1 MDIALPVLGG
11 LGLFLYG
18 MNLMGMGLQKA
29 AGEKLKTLIEIL
41 TNNRIMGVIVGA
53 LVTMVI
59 QSSSATTVMVIGF
72 VNAGLMNLTQ
82 AVGVIMGAN
91 LGTTITAQLIAFNL
105 TDFAPL
111 AVAVGVGIWIAT
123 SKKRSKNLA
132 EILIGFGILFIGMN
146 MMSSGLKPLA
156 SSPVFKKIMIS
167 LTDPFLGILVG
178 LGLTTIVQS
187 SSASI
192 GLLQA
197 LASQGLV
204 GLNVAFPILFGD
216 NIGTTTTALISS
228 IGTNKTAKRAA
239 VIHFLFNLIGT
250 IIFMTILRVPVEAIV
265 LKLSPNDVQRQ
276 IANAHTL
283 FNLINVIIQLPFAG
297 LLVKAANKLVPGE
310 DEEIEVGVKYL
321 DPRIIETPSIALG
334 QVMKEVL
341 RMGKIVEENL
351 VLASMSFKNKDEKM
365 TREVFSQEKV
375 INRLEKDI
383 VEYLVELSNAP
394 LTDEQ
399 HSQVNVLMN
408 VVNDIERVGDHADN
422 IAELSQTVIDEK
434 LYFSDRAMNEFDNIS
449 NKSQEVFQNALESLA
464 NTDFDKAREVLK
476 LEEEIDA
483 LEKEYRANHIDRLNK
498 LLCQPSSGVIFLDLL
513 SNFERISDHSANIS
527 LYVLDLLKEQQDN
540 KKTHKKGLS

>member
-351 VLASMSFKNKDEKM
+351 TLASMSFKNKDEKM

-399 HSQVNVLMN
+399 HTQVNVLMN

-422 IAELSQTVIDEK
+422 IAELSQLAIDER
-434 LYFSDRAMNEFDNIS
+434 LHFSDEAMKEFDNIS
-449 NKSQEVFQNALESLA
+449 NKSQEVFQRALESLES
-464 NTDFDKAREVLK
+464 TDFDKAREVLK

-483 LEKEYRANHIDRLNK
+483 LEKEYRTNHIDRLNK
-498 LLCQPSSGVIFLDLL
+498 LLCQPSSGVVFLDLL
-513 SNFERISDHSANIS
+513 SNFERISDHSSNIS
-527 LYVLDLLKEQQDN
+527 LYVLDLLKE
-540 KKTHKKGLS
+540 

>member
-18 MNLMGMGLQKA
+18 MSLMGMGLQKA
-29 AGEKLKTLIEIL
+29 AGEKLKKLIEIL

-72 VNAGLMNLTQ
+72 VNAGLMTLSQ
-82 AVGVIMGAN
+82 AAGVIMGAN
-91 LGTTITAQLIAFNL
+91 IGTTITAQLIAFNL

-111 AVAVGVGIWIAT
+111 AVAIGVGAWLVS
-123 SKKRSKNLA
+123 SKKRAKNLA
-132 EILIGFGILFIGMN
+132 EILIGFGILFIGMD
-146 MMSSGLKPLA
+146 MMSGGLKPLA
-156 SSPVFKKIMIS
+156 GNPVFENIIIS
-167 LTDPFLGILVG
+167 LRDPFLGILVG

-197 LASQGLV
+197 LASQKLIGLDI
-204 GLNVAFPILFGD
+204 AFPILFGD

-228 IGTNKTAKRAA
+228 VGANKTAKRAA

-250 IIFMTILRVPVEAIV
+250 IIFMTILRKPVEAIV
-265 LKLSPNDVQRQ
+265 LKISPDDIQRQ

-283 FNLINVIIQLPFAG
+283 FNLVNVAIQLPFAE
-297 LLVKAANKLVPGE
+297 LLVKAAKKLVPG
-310 DEEIEVGVKYL
+310 DEEEEMGGVKYL

-334 QVMKEVL
+334 QVKKEVI
-341 RMGKIVEENL
+341 RMGKIVEDNL
-351 VLASMSFKNKDEKM
+351 VTSSKAFKNKNEKM
-365 TREVFSQEKV
+365 TSEVFSQEKV
-375 INRLEKDI
+375 VNRLEREI

-399 HSQVNVLMN
+399 HTHVNVLMN

-422 IAELSQTVIDEK
+422 IGELAQSVIDER
-434 LYFSDRAMNEFDNIS
+434 LSFSDEAIEEFDNIFG
-449 NKSQEVFQNALESLA
+449 KSLEVFQKAIESFSDI
-464 NTDFDKAREVLK
+464 DFDKAREVLK
-476 LEEEIDA
+476 LEEEVDV
-483 LEKEYRANHIDRLNK
+483 LEREYRTNHIDRLNK
-498 LLCQPSSGVIFLDLL
+498 LLCQPSSGVVFLDLL
-513 SNFERISDHSANIS
+513 SNLERISDHSSNIS
-527 LYVLDLLKEQQDN
+527 LYVLDQLKEQ
-540 KKTHKKGLS
+540 